1 MLKKNTN
8 FAECRAAEKLYAQ
21 LGGVEVRKLKK
32 LDFSGSDRLAQSLL
46 EEQRRYDALRY
57 MITDLVYQIGLC
69 LDSRSRSSKVELGKM
84 ILVQFEKIFGILS
97 KNPQIGNTTL
107 IRYRGAFGGNR
118 IHNKTDYEVLSGD
131 ISIDAD
137 VTRAIAKGQ
146 GKDPS
151 QILEKLNRGF
161 ETLWNHRINNFLLK
175 IPKGRQELKRLWISL
190 QFAARYFA
198 AVEDNSPI
206 TFSMGGKYVSFP
218 PIHNENNV
226 PDLNLTLLAV
236 LNGLQPQKMQ
246 AMVHKVDGLMR
257 STESTAKKYQF
268 TSIYDA
274 ILNIKRFRSRLNP
287 SPIEVNNIK
296 WLMVSDE
303 QTPVSD
309 QMVSVARLVMDS
321 SGGSSTETARVLKS
335 VYGEDYAKID
345 SQQISERLQLT
356 SGLLDIIEKKSK
368 GEEIRTEV
376 LNNVEERLG
385 KVNDDVFDNIR
396 IEGNQIETH
405 TPGKGTF
412 IKKVH
417 TKILKMVT
425 FHKKRSVTKKKM
437 TQMVHRVIDF
447 DNQDYETL
455 AVDFKVSV
463 AEAKTLVK
471 MLKSCFDNQGNFS
484 KSTFGRII
492 PDLERYE
499 RRIFD
504 FLWHNLKESLN
515 HNDRTTFL
523 DSLQLLVD
531 RLKQPK
537 NSLSVLLEDLYQ
549 NSSVIRFAD
558 RKAFMLG
565 NRLVRS
571 YSKEIV
577 SYQITPEDVLL
588 VDSGIDRKITGYAA
602 WKIDKNQDKFFEKIR
617 TIHRRLLETLDADE
631 EQNHLIGVQ
640 DLLALEREA
649 YIFLA
654 LVGGSTSRSVLQS
667 ALKEYGHPDS
677 ELYQLNKS
685 PKHLADLLQL
695 LKIVIRCV
703 GRVGD
708 STEAVQID
716 HLIGRIE
723 AISQLTNSLHEK
735 DLINQ
740 IKGCADSVKQ
750 QLLAKI

>member
-1 MLKKNTN
+1 MESKSINLDVS
-8 FAECRAAEKLYAQ
+8 AEELYAQ

-46 EEQRRYDALRY
+46 EEQRRYDALRS
-57 MITDLVYQIGLC
+57 MIADLVCQIGVC
-69 LDSRSRSSKVELGKM
+69 LDSRSRSSKEELEKM
-84 ILVQFEKIFGILS
+84 ILIQFEKIFGTFS
-97 KNPQIGNTTL
+97 KNPQVGNTTL

-118 IHNKTDYEVLSGD
+118 VDHKTDYEVLSGD
-131 ISIDAD
+131 ISFDAD
-137 VTRAIAKGQ
+137 VIRAIAKGQ

-151 QILEKLNRGF
+151 QLLEKLNRGF
-161 ETLWNHRINNFLLK
+161 ETFWNHSINNFLLK

-198 AVEDNSPI
+198 AVEKNSPI
-206 TFSMGGKYVSFP
+206 TISMGGKSVSLP

-246 AMVHKVDGLMR
+246 AMVHKVNSLMR
-257 STESTAKKYQF
+257 STKSTAKKYRY

-274 ILNIKRFRSRLNP
+274 ILNIKHFRSRLNP
-287 SPIEVNNIK
+287 PPIEVNNIK

-309 QMVSVARLVMDS
+309 QMANVARLVMDS

-345 SQQISERLQLT
+345 PQQIAERLQLT
-356 SGLLDIIEKKSK
+356 SGLLDTIEKKSK
-368 GEEIRTEV
+368 GEEIRTEI
-376 LNNVEERLG
+376 LNNVEDRLG
-385 KVNDDVFDNIR
+385 KVSEDVFDNIR
-396 IEGNQIETH
+396 IEGNRIKAH

-412 IKKVH
+412 IEKVH

-425 FHKKRSVTKKKM
+425 FQKKRSVTKKKM

-463 AEAKTLVK
+463 DEAKTLVK
-471 MLKSCFDNQGNFS
+471 MLKGCFDSRGNFS
-484 KSTFGRII
+484 KSTFGRIM
-492 PDLERYE
+492 PDLKRYE

-504 FLWHNLKESLN
+504 FLWHNLKESL
-515 HNDRTTFL
+515 HQNDRTAFL

-531 RLKQPK
+531 RLKQPQ

-571 YSKEIV
+571 YSQEIV

-588 VDSGIDRKITGYAA
+588 TDAGIDRKIISYAA
-602 WKIDKNQDKFFEKIR
+602 WKIDNNQDKFFEKIR
-617 TIHRRLLETLDADE
+617 TIHHRLLEILDAEE
-631 EQNHLIGVQ
+631 EQKHLIGVQ
-640 DLLALEREA
+640 DLMALEREA

-654 LVGGSTSRSVLQS
+654 LVGGTTSRSVLLS

-677 ELYQLNKS
+677 DLYQLSKS
-685 PKHLADLLQL
+685 PKHMADLLQL
-695 LKIVIRCV
+695 LKVVIRSV

-708 STEAVQID
+708 SNAAVFID
-716 HLIGRIE
+716 HIIGRLE
-723 AISQLTNSLHEK
+723 VFSQLTQSLHET

-740 IKGCADSVKQ
+740 LKESADSAKQ
-750 QLLAKI
+750 QLLAKT

>member
-1 MLKKNTN
+1 MESKRINLDVS
-8 FAECRAAEKLYAQ
+8 AEELYAQ

-46 EEQRRYDALRY
+46 DEQKRYEALRFR
-57 MITDLVYQIGLC
+57 IADLVYQIGVC
-69 LDSRSRSSKVELGKM
+69 LDSPSRPSNDELAKM
-84 ILVQFEKIFGILS
+84 LLIQFEKIFGTLS
-97 KNPQIGNTTL
+97 KNQQIGNTTL
-107 IRYRGAFGGNR
+107 IRHRGAFGESR
-118 IHNKTDYEVLSGD
+118 VDNKKDYEVLSGN
-131 ISIDAD
+131 ISLDAD
-137 VTRAIAKGQ
+137 ATRAIAKGQ
-146 GKDPS
+146 GKDSS
-151 QILEKLNRGF
+151 QLLEKLDRGF
-161 ETLWNHRINNFLLK
+161 ETLWNHSINNFLLK

-198 AVEDNSPI
+198 AVEKNSLI
-206 TFSMGGKYVSFP
+206 TLSMGGKSVSLR

-246 AMVHKVDGLMR
+246 AMVHKVDSLMR
-257 STESTAKKYQF
+257 STESTAKKYQY

-274 ILNIKRFRSRLNP
+274 ILNIKRFRSRLKP

-309 QMVSVARLVMDS
+309 QMAKVARLVMDT
-321 SGGSSTETARVLKS
+321 SGGSSTETVRVLKS

-345 SQQISERLQLT
+345 SQQIAERLQLT
-356 SGLLDIIEKKSK
+356 SGLLDTIENKSK
-368 GEEIRTEV
+368 GEEIRAEV
-376 LNNVEERLG
+376 LNNVEERLS
-385 KVNDDVFDNIR
+385 KVKADVFDNIR
-396 IEGNQIETH
+396 IEGNRIKTH

-412 IKKVH
+412 IEKVH
-417 TKILKMVT
+417 TKIIKMVT
-425 FHKKRSVTKKKM
+425 FQKKRSVTKKKM

-455 AVDFKVSV
+455 AVDFRVSV
-463 AEAKTLVK
+463 DEAKTLVK
-471 MLKSCFDNQGNFS
+471 MLKSCFDSQGNFS

-504 FLWHNLKESLN
+504 FLWHNLKESL
-515 HNDRTTFL
+515 HQNDRTAFL

-531 RLKQPK
+531 RLKQPQ
-537 NSLSVLLEDLYQ
+537 NSISVLLEDLYQ

-571 YSKEIV
+571 YSQEIV

-588 VDSGIDRKITGYAA
+588 TDAGLDRKITSYAA
-602 WKIDKNQDKFFEKIR
+602 WKIDNNQDKFFEKIR
-617 TIHRRLLETLDADE
+617 TIHHRLLEALDAEE
-631 EQNHLIGVQ
+631 EQKHLIGIQ

-654 LVGGSTSRSVLQS
+654 LVGGTTSKSVLLS

-677 ELYQLNKS
+677 DLYQLSQS
-685 PKHLADLLQL
+685 PKHMADLLQL
-695 LKIVIRCV
+695 LKVVIRSV

-708 STEAVQID
+708 STEAVLID
-716 HLIGRIE
+716 HLTGRLE
-723 AISQLTNSLHEK
+723 VFSQLTNALHEK

-740 IKGCADSVKQ
+740 IKECADSVKQ
-750 QLLAKI
+750 QFLANT